1 MRRAG
6 LFYQC
11 SEECRI
17 ILSVLRGEQDY
28 FISAGGMQDY
38 SISAGGEQDYSIS
51 AGRRAGLFYQYS
63 EESRTILS
71 VLRGELSIPAA
82 GNT

>member
-1 MRRAG
+1 M
-6 LFYQC
+6 
-11 SEECRI
+11 
-17 ILSVLRGEQDY
+17 LRGEQDY

-71 VLRGELSIPAA
+71 VQVGEQDYFISAERRTEHPCCR
-82 GNT
+82 